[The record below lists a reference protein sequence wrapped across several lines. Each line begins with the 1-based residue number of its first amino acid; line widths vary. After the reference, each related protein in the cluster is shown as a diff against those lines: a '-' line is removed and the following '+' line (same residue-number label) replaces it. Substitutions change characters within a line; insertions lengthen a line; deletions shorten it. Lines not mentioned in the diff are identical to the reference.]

1 MKQSSVKVCPRSTR
15 SLLAGTA
22 LVLCATLNGCIGA
35 TPLPK
40 RTRTATGVEVK
51 TVDLTFIHPGQTT
64 RDEVREKLKVIDTGY
79 VGDRY
84 FLGRW
89 SSSTWGG
96 WIIAAGMCCE
106 AAGGGGRVWK
116 TGNLLVEFDDAG
128 LVKRAEAFNDR
139 KVLQELTPVAE
150 NAPLQLDPPVELR
163 LKYWNGGTAPVAA
176 KITLTPAR
184 LDVEELDDSSDN
196 DQKKNGVKPGKQK
209 KLARFSVPANNLRKV
224 EMPYAQ
230 GDDPTLLGPRIHC
243 AVDLRYFGGP
253 RLKYLNLQVTLPQT
267 VTLMSYITQV
277 KAAAE
282 PDAK

>member
-1 MKQSSVKVCPRSTR
+1 M
-15 SLLAGTA
+15 
-22 LVLCATLNGCIGA
+22 
-35 TPLPK
+35 
-40 RTRTATGVEVK
+40 
-51 TVDLTFIHPGQTT
+51 
-64 RDEVREKLKVIDTGY
+64 
-79 VGDRY
+79 
-84 FLGRW
+84 
-89 SSSTWGG
+89 
-96 WIIAAGMCCE
+96 
-106 AAGGGGRVWK
+106 WK

-150 NAPLQLDPPVELR
+150 NTPLQLDPPVELR

-243 AVDLRYFGGP
+243 AVDLRSFGGP